1 MSNEVHLRDRE
12 SQASFIKDQKED
24 TRDYTLMSLADI
36 TQEAE
41 GSCTK
46 EEKICHEPGT
56 SIQETGTGQHGAI
69 TAGQGKLLR
78 FRVKSLTLGKLSYF
92 Q

>member
-12 SQASFIKDQKED
+12 SQTSFIKDQKED

-46 EEKICHEPGT
+46 EENIYQSQGPVFRK
-56 SIQETGTGQHGAI
+56 QE
-69 TAGQGKLLR
+69 
-78 FRVKSLTLGKLSYF
+78 LGSMVLS
-92 Q
+92 QLARESCSDSGSNPLH